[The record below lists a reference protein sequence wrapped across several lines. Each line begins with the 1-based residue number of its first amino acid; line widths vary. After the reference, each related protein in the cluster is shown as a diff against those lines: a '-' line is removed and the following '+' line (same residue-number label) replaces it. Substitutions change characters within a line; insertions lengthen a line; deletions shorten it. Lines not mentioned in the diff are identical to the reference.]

1 MIDVPPSQNPFLH
14 QSDCTPYIGWTLLPA
29 NPPLPPLLCSF
40 CLLLPKTC
48 TFRKPTKRIL
58 LSCLNTKVPKERPS
72 LPYLSGKPHG
82 SNTMSMKPWL
92 TKPAWPGFE
101 RWFWLYS
108 SLSLDGNDQNLCLK
122 SSKSTIRRNTARSAV
137 NEMPNFIFK
146 VFYERFWDVLMLYVT
161 ILKPYCVN
169 E

>member
-1 MIDVPPSQNPFLH
+1 MACSAGQSLLIFKDIRELKLLQHLFLACLSSPAGCTSFELSMIDVPPSQNPFLH

-29 NPPLPPLLCSF
+29 NPPPPPLLCSF

-92 TKPAWPGFE
+92 MEPAWPGFE
-101 RWFWLYS
+101 R
-108 SLSLDGNDQNLCLK
+108 
-122 SSKSTIRRNTARSAV
+122 
-137 NEMPNFIFK
+137 
-146 VFYERFWDVLMLYVT
+146 
-161 ILKPYCVN
+161 
-169 E
+169 

>member
-1 MIDVPPSQNPFLH
+1 MACSAGQSLLIFKDIRELKLLQHLFLACLSSPAGCTSFELSMIDVPPSQNPFLH

-29 NPPLPPLLCSF
+29 NPPPPPLLCSF

-101 RWFWLYS
+101 R
-108 SLSLDGNDQNLCLK
+108 
-122 SSKSTIRRNTARSAV
+122 
-137 NEMPNFIFK
+137 
-146 VFYERFWDVLMLYVT
+146 
-161 ILKPYCVN
+161 
-169 E
+169 